1 MRDLPTGTV
10 TLLFTDIEGSTHLLQ
25 QLGEGYA
32 GVLIE
37 CRELLRGAF
46 SQHHGYE
53 VDTQGD
59 AFFVAFTRASDAV
72 SAAVAAQRALA
83 SHNFAEGVAVAVR
96 MGLHT
101 GEPSVGA
108 EGYIGLD
115 VHHAARI
122 MSAGHGGQ
130 ILLSQTTRDLVEHDL
145 PDRVSLRD
153 HGEHRLKDL
162 QRPAHLYQLV
172 IADLPANFPPLKTL
186 DSHPNNLP
194 IQLTRL
200 IGREKEITAVR
211 YLFQR
216 EDVRLMTLTG
226 SGGTGK
232 TRLGLQVAAELSDQF
247 IDGVYFVN
255 LAPISDPTLVVST
268 IAQTLDLKETG
279 EQPLFDL
286 LKGYL
291 QDKEVLLLLDNFEQV
306 ASAALHVADLLAG
319 CTKLKVI
326 VTSRAVLHVRGE
338 QEFPVPPLVVPDPK
352 RLPDLVTLSH
362 YEAVELFVSRAQ
374 AVKPEFQLS
383 NTNAPAIAE
392 ICARL
397 DGLPLAI
404 ELASARI
411 KLLPPQALL
420 TRLGQRFAVLTSGP
434 HDAPARQQTLRN
446 TIAWSY
452 NLLDAQEQRLFRR
465 LAVFVGGCT
474 LEAIEA
480 VCTALDGGH
489 EAVSVLEG
497 IASLLNKSLLQQME
511 PEGSEPRLV
520 MLQTIREYGLECLT
534 VCGEKDACQ
543 QAHAHYYLSWTEQA
557 ESELEGPR
565 QAAWFKSLE
574 LEHDNL
580 RAVLQWSIEQG
591 ESRQSTESIEIAL
604 RLAGA
609 LREFWIGHGH
619 YSEGR
624 AFLEQALR
632 QSRGFQTAVR
642 MKALIAAGALAN
654 LQGDSDL
661 AKMLCE
667 ESLAL
672 GRELGDKQGIA
683 LSLYGLGC
691 IAWDQGQYEEA
702 HKLLNDALACWREM
716 GDKKGIAWSLF
727 QLASILLEQGEY
739 ARALSFLKESLANQR
754 EVGNKTGIA
763 NSLFMLAQALFEI
776 QEDPTSVR
784 SLLEEGLELFR
795 ELDNKWGLAAS
806 FYLSGK
812 LALVEGDT
820 GSASSLLE
828 ECVIRCREMGGPEFL
843 AESLIV
849 LGRVRAIQGNH
860 AVARSLYEESLAMAR
875 SVNARVTISLGLEG
889 LAGAV
894 ATQGELV
901 WAARLWGAA
910 DSLRQAIG
918 APLSPVERARYEQEV
933 TAART
938 QLEEEA
944 FKAAWAEGR
953 NMTPEQALA
962 TQGPVTLPQPFSAA
976 PSPTTSPGGLSVRE
990 LEVLRLLATG
1000 LTDAQIAE
1008 QLVLSLHTIH
1018 AHLRTIYSKLGVTS
1032 RSAATRYA
1040 FEHQLV

>member
-232 TRLGLQVAAELSDQF
+232 TRLGLQVAAELS
-247 IDGVYFVN
+247 
-255 LAPISDPTLVVST
+255 APISDPTLVVST